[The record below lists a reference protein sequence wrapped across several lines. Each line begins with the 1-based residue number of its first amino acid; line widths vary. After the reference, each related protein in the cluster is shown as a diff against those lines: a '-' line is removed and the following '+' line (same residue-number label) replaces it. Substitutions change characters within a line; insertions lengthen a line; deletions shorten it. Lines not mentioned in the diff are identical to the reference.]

1 MIDTSLLEKINEH
14 AEEIRYQERKA
25 RRMQRLKKARR
36 RALIIKCII
45 VGMLVSLPIGIISVC
60 AAQNTKPQDDFE
72 ITQVSESIKPVYS
85 NINVEPETLI
95 LDNKNNVTEEQTENF
110 TYDKISLSSADT
122 LLFQQ
127 IVMAECYSYF
137 TEEEMLMIASV
148 IRNRVESNIFPDTV
162 REVLTQKKQF
172 ETYTNK
178 RYLSQEI
185 NVNCE
190 KAVSR
195 ALKGDTNIP
204 EDILFFCTKE
214 YYNSCSDDDFFK
226 TLTNVPEYNFR
237 NVMMFKAN

>member
-14 AEEIRYQERKA
+14 AEEVRYQERKA

-60 AAQNTKPQDDFE
+60 AAQNTKPQNDFE
-72 ITQVSESIKPVYS
+72 ITQVSESIEPVYS
-85 NINVEPETLI
+85 DLIVEPETLI
-95 LDNKNNVTEEQTENF
+95 LNNVTEEKTENF
-110 TYDKISLSSADT
+110 TYDKISISSSDK

-185 NVNCE
+185 NDNCQ

-195 ALKGDTNIP
+195 ALEGDTNIP
-204 EDILFFCTKE
+204 EDILFFCTKK
-214 YYNSCSDDDFFK
+214 YYDSCSDDDFFK
-226 TLTNVPEYNFR
+226 TLINVPEYNFR
-237 NVMMFKAN
+237 NVMMFKSN